1 MKLKE
6 VKFSR
11 SVAINA
17 EKIFLDNKNEVIFI
31 WRSNV
36 GKSSL
41 MNALFHKKDLVK
53 TSSRP
58 GKTKL
63 ANIFVVN
70 NKYNFTDLPGYW
82 FAKLG
87 KEIKEHLDALNS
99 WYMEERIE
107 NIKRAVILID
117 AKIWPQQSDIDM
129 YEYLLTIGVPMFV
142 VLSKVDRLNKS
153 ETQKSVNHTQQQM
166 PGQPIFTVSSKKNV
180 WIDELWKALSAELT
194 KWK

>member
-1 MKLKE
+1 MKLKDVE
-6 VKFSR
+6 FSR

-17 EKIFLDNKNEVIFI
+17 EKVFLDNKKEIIFI

-41 MNALFHKKDLVK
+41 MNALFNKKDLVK

-70 NKYNFTDLPGYW
+70 KKYNFTDLPGYW

-99 WYMEERIE
+99 WYMDERLDF
-107 NIKRAVILID
+107 IKRAVILID
-117 AKIWPQQSDIDM
+117 AKIWPQPADIDM
-129 YEYLLTIGVPMFV
+129 YEYLLEIGVPMFI

-153 ETQKSVNHTQQQM
+153 AIQKSANHTSSILA
-166 PGQPIFTVSSKKNV
+166 GQPIFTTSSKKN
-180 WIDELWKALSAELT
+180 IGIKELFKALGEELE
-194 KWK
+194 K